1 MNLSR
6 RAASFSFISPLR
18 HLPSL
23 VASIPPAPSLPSRR
37 RRRRPPLH
45 HPPSPPLSL
54 SLPPL
59 LLLLCSV
66 RLDFHH
72 SSVCGVRPGLLIKS
86 EQLMTAFI
94 PHLAAP
100 RLCSCL
106 PVFPQCFAGGTGA
119 VPACVCWSVCR
130 VCLSVVWLPGIGE
143 QMVRY
148 FSPCRERVLQSAA
161 SSKICFTAEDLF
173 FGGLFFLRPPSA
185 HAGSEHVT
193 FCALTITP
201 PPL

>member
-1 MNLSR
+1 M
-6 RAASFSFISPLR
+6 
-18 HLPSL
+18 
-23 VASIPPAPSLPSRR
+23 
-37 RRRRPPLH
+37 
-45 HPPSPPLSL
+45 
-54 SLPPL
+54 
-59 LLLLCSV
+59 
-66 RLDFHH
+66 
-72 SSVCGVRPGLLIKS
+72 CGVRPGLLIKS

-106 PVFPQCFAGGTGA
+106 PIFPQCFAGGTGA

-173 FGGLFFLRPPSA
+173 FGGAFFSAPSISTCWIRTCHVLCTHYHPPRPSNFYTSPRSTA
-185 HAGSEHVT
+185 A
-193 FCALTITP
+193 
-201 PPL
+201 PLVF